1 MAKDVLNDKQTN
13 VIEGIVLGEE
23 TITQICERLN
33 IDRSNYYYWKKNN
46 KLFNDTLNDAIERKN
61 KIIKQNTM
69 NNAAKYIR
77 MLEDKAE
84 NSTND
89 NASVKAITKLLE
101 ITGIENLEIKD
112 NKGDEDSVARKYIMS
127 LLTKNKTE

>member
-1 MAKDVLNDKQTN
+1 MAKDTLNDKQTG
-13 VIEGIVLGEE
+13 VIEGIILGEE

-46 KLFNDTLNDAIERKN
+46 KLFNDTLNEAIERKN
-61 KIIKQNTM
+61 KIIKQHTM

-77 MLEDKAE
+77 MLEEKAE

-101 ITGIENLEIKD
+101 ITGIESLEIDDD
-112 NKGDEDSVARKYIMS
+112 NKEDNSMKNYLLS
-127 LLTKNKTE
+127 LISKKQSE

>member
-1 MAKDVLNDKQTN
+1 MAKDVLNDKQLG
-13 VIEGIVLGEE
+13 VIDGIVLGEE
-23 TITQICERLN
+23 TITQICERLK

-46 KLFNDTLNDAIERKN
+46 KLFNDTLNEAIEHKN

-69 NNAAKYIR
+69 NNASKYIR

-84 NSTND
+84 NSSND

-101 ITGIENLEIKD
+101 ITGIEQLAIDSSNQEDNTVKNYLLSKIK
-112 NKGDEDSVARKYIMS
+112 
-127 LLTKNKTE
+127 KN